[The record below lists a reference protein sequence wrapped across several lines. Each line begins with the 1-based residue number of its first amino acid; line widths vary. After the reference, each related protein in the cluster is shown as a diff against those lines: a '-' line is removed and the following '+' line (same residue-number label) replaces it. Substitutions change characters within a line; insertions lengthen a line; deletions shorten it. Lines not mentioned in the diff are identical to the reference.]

1 MRQTPG
7 IASMVHNQP
16 TFLQTVGSIA
26 ANGKERVIADKE
38 ILYTIF
44 DKERMRYGWYILVL
58 MLAAAA

>member
-26 ANGKERVIADKE
+26 ANGKERVIAEKE

-44 DKERMRYGWYILVL
+44 DKERMRYGGISWF
-58 MLAAAA
+58 